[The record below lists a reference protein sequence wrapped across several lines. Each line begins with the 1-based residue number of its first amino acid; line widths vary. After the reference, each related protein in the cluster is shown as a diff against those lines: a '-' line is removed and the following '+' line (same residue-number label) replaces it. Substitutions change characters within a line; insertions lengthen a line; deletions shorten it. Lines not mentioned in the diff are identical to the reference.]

1 MFLILRLIRWKITGE
16 KDSEEPSEK
25 VIWSIRYVHLGRN
38 MSQEVSENLWLVKK
52 DSNIFILIAH
62 AFKNT
67 KKKIFSNFLSLW
79 KPYWK
84 KGILRNFVVKRRGG
98 S

>member
-1 MFLILRLIRWKITGE
+1 MFLILRLIRWKINGE

-25 VIWSIRYVHLGRN
+25 VIWNIRYVHLGRDI
-38 MSQEVSENLWLVKK
+38 SQEVSENLWLVKK

-67 KKKIFSNFLSLW
+67 KKKYFPIFCPSGN
-79 KPYWK
+79 P
-84 KGILRNFVVKRRGG
+84 IERREF
-98 S
+98 